1 MKVGEKMN
9 KKVPK
14 YILEALEKRQ
24 KYAELF
30 MKYDG
35 IITNYCINNSIESES
50 INGSYLCITEPDT
63 FKESTFKDIQ
73 EQLNNGTKPL
83 KFIPLKGIDLGNE

>member
-1 MKVGEKMN
+1 MN

-14 YILEALEKRQ
+14 YILDALEKRQ

-30 MKYDG
+30 MKYDS
-35 IITNYCINNSIESES
+35 IVTKYCINNSIESES
-50 INGSYLCITEPDT
+50 INGSYLCITEPAA
-63 FKESTFKDIQ
+63 FKESTLKDIQ

-83 KFIPLKGIDLGNE
+83 KFIPLNGVDLSDG